1 MSHRTYVPRR
11 GDLIHM
17 NFSPSAG
24 HEMAGRHYALV
35 ISHHAYMRESGMAIV
50 CVITSRIRGY
60 PYEIPLPADLLPPK
74 KDVGRVSSVVI
85 ADSVRQI
92 DYRERET
99 EFVNTAPEAL
109 VERVLDC
116 LLTALEEH

>member
-1 MSHRTYVPRR
+1 
-11 GDLIHM
+11 
-17 NFSPSAG
+17 
-24 HEMAGRHYALV
+24 
-35 ISHHAYMRESGMAIV
+35 MAIV

-99 EFVNTAPEAL
+99 EFVNTAPEAWSKESSI
-109 VERVLDC
+109 VFSRPSKSIDHARRQRNRV
-116 LLTALEEH
+116 